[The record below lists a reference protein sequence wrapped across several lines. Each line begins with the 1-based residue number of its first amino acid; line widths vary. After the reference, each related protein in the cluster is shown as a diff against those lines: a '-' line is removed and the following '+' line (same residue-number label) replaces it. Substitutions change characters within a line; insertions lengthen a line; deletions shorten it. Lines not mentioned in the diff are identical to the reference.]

1 MKKTVK
7 LLLGITM
14 IVAML
19 VSFYPKSYAKEVPT
33 LGDIVNLFNVCK
45 SIKKDNQVPNLNVV
59 ASTQGSDIRV
69 RVSVRT
75 SDDPTIPLQVT
86 NLDYSYDSISRV
98 LTGEYVGGD
107 TDIRDYWIKYSKIL
121 IDCIEQFHGYAEG
134 EFFDTLNT
142 TQVAN
147 YTLADEGLRIETN
160 SPSRFYTQI
169 NIATVIPTLDVNTY
183 VKEEDLT
190 DLANNIKG
198 DGIAKFKK
206 GNIVFYKYTVNDKDI
221 LTIGELGDF
230 TYKIDKSILT
240 VLKVMF
246 GTNAPVD
253 YFKTNYPSVD
263 SDKNFAGYTVEVNPI
278 KSDVE
283 QHVFS
288 DDQSDQSYK
297 FVRITIDRNAVLEA
311 LNPKQTVKETPTT
324 TPVTETPTT
333 GETPV
338 TTQPVTTTTT
348 TTSGTNNSGKLPNTG
363 KEINWGVMSLYG
375 VFSIALLGIILVS
388 LNKKKENS

>member
-1 MKKTVK
+1 MKKCVR
-7 LLLGITM
+7 LILNFILIM
-14 IVAML
+14 VIVMGL
-19 VSFYPKSYAKEVPT
+19 CPKVYAKEVPT
-33 LGDIVNLFNVCK
+33 LTDIVGLFNVCK
-45 SIKKDNQVPNLNVV
+45 SIKKDNQVPELNVV
-59 ASTQGSDIRV
+59 ASTYEDNTDANNKKNYIRIRV
-69 RVSVRT
+69 SKRVSDDT
-75 SDDPTIPLQVT
+75 SIPLQVT
-86 NLDYSYDSISRV
+86 NLDYLYDSVAKV

-107 TDIRDYWIKYSKIL
+107 TEVREYWIKYSKIL

-147 YTLADEGLRIETN
+147 YTLADQGLRIETN

-169 NIATVIPTLDVNTY
+169 NIAKVIPTLDVNTY
-183 VKEEDLT
+183 VKEEDLK
-190 DLANNIKG
+190 DLSNNITG

-246 GTNAPVD
+246 GKDEPVN

-263 SDKNFAGYTVEVNPI
+263 SDKNFAGVTVEVNPI
-278 KSDVE
+278 KTDVE

-297 FVRITIDRNAVLEA
+297 FVRITIDRNAVLET
-311 LNPKQTVKETPTT
+311 LNPKETVKQPEVT
-324 TPVTETPTT
+324 TPVEPTNPGTGTGTT
-333 GETPV
+333 GS
-338 TTQPVTTTTT
+338 
-348 TTSGTNNSGKLPNTG
+348 TTSDNSGKLPKTG
-363 KEINWGVMSLYG
+363 KEVNWGVMALYSVFG
-375 VFSIALLGIILVS
+375 VALIGAILIS
-388 LNKKKENS
+388 LNKKKA